1 MEALAGPFAIA
12 AALLAVAGAAKVID
26 PSMTSGAL
34 RRAGLAVPDGAVRAG
49 ALAELLLGAT
59 ALVIKSSAAAA
70 AVAISY
76 FAFAAF
82 VTWSLRTDRPV
93 GTCGCFGKA
102 DTPPSA
108 VHIGMN
114 LGLAI
119 VAAAVAATGAVDL
132 LSVVAEQPLGGVP
145 FLMWVGLGTWLVYLA
160 LSALPR
166 TLAAAR
172 SVRRSQA

>member
-26 PSMTSGAL
+26 PSMTAGAL
-34 RRAGLAVPDGAVRAG
+34 RQAGLGVSDGAVRAA
-49 ALAELLLGAT
+49 ALVELVLGAA
-59 ALVIKSSAAAA
+59 ALVVESAAIAA
-70 AVAISY
+70 AVAFSY
-76 FAFAAF
+76 LVFGGF
-82 VTWSLRTDRPV
+82 VTWALRTDRPV

-102 DTPPSA
+102 DTPPSV

-114 LGLAI
+114 IGLAF
-119 VAAAVAATGAVDL
+119 VAALVATSGGLDL
-132 LSVVAEQPLGGVP
+132 PGVIANQPLSGVP
-145 FLMWVGLGTWLVYLA
+145 FMLWVSLGTWLVYLA

-172 SVRRSQA
+172 SVRRSRA